1 MTHSTRSGRDL
12 AYLSLIRRAGTER
25 LGEEGK
31 EAAMLTVLTVVLV
44 GMMIVSGGLG
54 LSSFFVL
61 AR

>member
-1 MTHSTRSGRDL
+1 
-12 AYLSLIRRAGTER
+12 
-25 LGEEGK
+25 
-31 EAAMLTVLTVVLV
+31 MLTVLTTVLV

>member
-1 MTHSTRSGRDL
+1 
-12 AYLSLIRRAGTER
+12 
-25 LGEEGK
+25 
-31 EAAMLTVLTVVLV
+31 MLTVLTTILV

>member
-1 MTHSTRSGRDL
+1 
-12 AYLSLIRRAGTER
+12 
-25 LGEEGK
+25 
-31 EAAMLTVLTVVLV
+31 MLTVLTVVLV